1 MLSLLP
7 QNRFVLPAMLGSVAI
22 MAADQLSKWWVV
34 EKFLRISGEAT
45 AFAEWLFLRKPHF
58 LYGAGGEFTGKII
71 CPNLNAVLVWNRGV
85 SFGLLSSH
93 SSYAPLI
100 LSVLAALIS
109 IWLFAWLTIAVYRH
123 VAFALSLII
132 GGALSN
138 VLDRL
143 RFGAVV
149 DFIDV
154 HAAGYHWP
162 AFNIADSAIVVG
174 AAILFLDAA
183 LLHQTPSAEKRPY

>member
-7 QNRFVLPAMLGSVAI
+7 QNRFVLPAMLGSLAI
-22 MAADQLSKWWVV
+22 VAADQLSKWWVV
-34 EKFLRISGEAT
+34 ERFLRSNGEAT
-45 AFAEWLFLRKPHF
+45 DFVKWLVMQKPHF
-58 LYGAGGEFTGKII
+58 IYGAEGDFIGKVI

-93 SSYAPLI
+93 STFAPLI

-109 IWLFAWLTIAVYRH
+109 LWLFAWLTISVYRH

-138 VLDRL
+138 VMDRL

-154 HAAGYHWP
+154 HVAGYHWP
-162 AFNIADSAIVVG
+162 AFNIADSAIVIG
-174 AAILFLDAA
+174 AVILFLDAA
-183 LLHQTPSAEKRPY
+183 LLHQTPPADKRPY